1 MKILHIDSNHP
12 SLIPMLTKNGHVNHT
27 DFISSKN
34 DIGLIIKNYDGLI
47 LRSRF
52 KIDKVFIDNATN
64 LKFIA
69 RVGSGI
75 ENIDLEHARTK
86 NIRIISSPEGNSNAV
101 GEHAMGLLL
110 SLLNNINTSSIEVKK
125 GLWIREQNRG
135 YELEGKTVAILGL
148 GNTGKSFAKKIAAF
162 NCNVIFYDVN
172 DNIKSDIAKKSS
184 LDNIFENADVL
195 SLHLPQ
201 TNLTFN
207 LFNKIF
213 IEKFNKPFWL
223 LNTSRGTIVNT
234 TDLIEALKTKKVL
247 GAGLDVL
254 DIESSSFTEII
265 NDKNEDFYKLNSLKN
280 VIITPHIAGWTFES
294 NIKLSQIIVDKIE
307 TYFKLI

>member
-12 SLIPMLTKNGHVNHT
+12 SLIPMLIKNGHVNHA
-27 DFISSKN
+27 DFISSKH
-34 DIGLIIKNYDGLI
+34 DIGLVIKNYDGLI

-52 KIDKVFIDNATN
+52 TIDKEFIDKAIN

-75 ENIDLEHARTK
+75 ENIDSKYAKTK
-86 NIRIISSPEGNSNAV
+86 NIEVISSPEGNSNAV

-110 SLLNNINTSSIEVKK
+110 SLLNNINTSSAQVKK
-125 GLWIREQNRG
+125 GLWVREQNRG
-135 YELEGKTVAILGL
+135 HELEGKTVAILGL

-162 NCNVIFYDVN
+162 NCNVIFHDIN
-172 DNIKSDIAKKSS
+172 DDIKSDIAKKST
-184 LDNIFENADVL
+184 LDDIYENADVL
-195 SLHLPQ
+195 SLHLPH
-201 TNLTFN
+201 TKLTFN
-207 LFNKIF
+207 LFNKTF

-223 LNTSRGTIVNT
+223 LNTSRGSIVNT
-234 TDLIEALKTKKVL
+234 ADLIEALKTNKVL

-265 NDKNEDFYKLNSLKN
+265 NDKNEDFHKLNSFKN

-294 NIKLSQIIVDKIE
+294 NIKLSKIIVNKINN
-307 TYFKLI
+307 YFK

>member
-12 SLIPMLTKNGHVNHT
+12 TLIPMLIKNGHVNHT
-27 DFISSKN
+27 DFISSKH

-52 KIDKVFIDNATN
+52 KIDKEFIDKAIN

-69 RVGSGI
+69 RLGSGI
-75 ENIDLEHARTK
+75 ENIDSEYAKTK
-86 NIRIISSPEGNSNAV
+86 KIEVISSPEGNSNAV

-110 SLLNNINTSSIEVKK
+110 SLLNNIITSSVQVKK
-125 GLWIREQNRG
+125 GIWIREQNRG

-162 NCNVIFYDVN
+162 NCNVIFHDIN

-184 LDNIFENADVL
+184 LDDIYENTDVL
-195 SLHLPQ
+195 SLHLPH
-201 TNLTFN
+201 TKLTFN
-207 LFNKIF
+207 LFNKSF

-223 LNTSRGTIVNT
+223 LNTSRGSIVNT
-234 TDLIEALKTKKVL
+234 ADLIEALKTNKVL

-265 NDKNEDFYKLNSLKN
+265 NDKNENFHKLSSFKN

-294 NIKLSQIIVDKIE
+294 NIKLSEIVVNKIK
-307 TYFKLI
+307 KLF

>member
-1 MKILHIDSNHP
+1 MKILHIDSNHS
-12 SLIPMLTKNGHVNHT
+12 SLIPMLIKNGHVNHV
-27 DFISSKN
+27 DFISSKH
-34 DIGLIIKNYDGLI
+34 DIGSVIKNYDGLI

-52 KIDKVFIDNATN
+52 TIDKEFIDKAIN

-75 ENIDLEHARTK
+75 ENIDSKYAKTK
-86 NIRIISSPEGNSNAV
+86 NIEVISSPEGNSNAV

-110 SLLNNINTSSIEVKK
+110 SLLNNINTSSVQVKK
-125 GLWIREQNRG
+125 GLWFREQNRG
-135 YELEGKTVAILGL
+135 HELEGKTVAILGL

-162 NCNVIFYDVN
+162 NCNVIFHDIN
-172 DNIKSDIAKKSS
+172 DDIKSDIAKKST
-184 LDNIFENADVL
+184 LDDIYENADVL
-195 SLHLPQ
+195 SLHLPH
-201 TNLTFN
+201 TKLTFN
-207 LFNKIF
+207 LFNKTF

-223 LNTSRGTIVNT
+223 LNTSRGSIVNT
-234 TDLIEALKTKKVL
+234 ADLIEALKINKVL

-265 NDKNEDFYKLNSLKN
+265 NDKNEDFHKLSSFKN

-294 NIKLSQIIVDKIE
+294 NIKLSKIVVDKIND
-307 TYFKLI
+307 YFK

>member
-1 MKILHIDSNHP
+1 MRILHIDSNHP
-12 SLIPMLTKNGHVNHT
+12 SLIPMLIKNGHVNHS
-27 DFISSKN
+27 DFISSKH
-34 DIGLIIKNYDGLI
+34 DIGLVIKNYDGLI

-52 KIDKVFIDNATN
+52 TIDKEFIDKAIN

-75 ENIDLEHARTK
+75 ENIDSKYAKTK
-86 NIRIISSPEGNSNAV
+86 NIEVISSPEGNSNAV

-110 SLLNNINTSSIEVKK
+110 SLLNNINTSSVQVKK
-125 GLWIREQNRG
+125 GLWFREQNRG
-135 YELEGKTVAILGL
+135 HELEGKTVAILGL

-162 NCNVIFYDVN
+162 NCNIIFHDIN
-172 DNIKSDIAKKSS
+172 DDIKSDIAKKST
-184 LDNIFENADVL
+184 LDDIYENADVL
-195 SLHLPQ
+195 SLHLPH

-207 LFNKIF
+207 LFNKTF

-223 LNTSRGTIVNT
+223 LNTSRGSIVNT
-234 TDLIEALKTKKVL
+234 ADLIEALKINKVL

-265 NDKNEDFYKLNSLKN
+265 NDKNDDFHKLSSFKN
-280 VIITPHIAGWTFES
+280 VIITPHIAGSTFES
-294 NIKLSQIIVDKIE
+294 NIKLSKIVVDKIND
-307 TYFKLI
+307 YFK

>member
-1 MKILHIDSNHP
+1 M
-12 SLIPMLTKNGHVNHT
+12 LIKNGHVNHS
-27 DFISSKN
+27 DFISSKH
-34 DIGLIIKNYDGLI
+34 DIGLVIKNYDGLI

-52 KIDKVFIDNATN
+52 KIDKEFIDKAIN

-75 ENIDLEHARTK
+75 ENIDSKYAKTK
-86 NIRIISSPEGNSNAV
+86 NIEVISSPEGNSNAV

-110 SLLNNINTSSIEVKK
+110 SLLNNINTSSVQVKK
-125 GLWIREQNRG
+125 GVWVREQNRG
-135 YELEGKTVAILGL
+135 HELEGKTVAILGL

-162 NCNVIFYDVN
+162 NCNIIFHDIN
-172 DNIKSDIAKKSS
+172 DDIKSDIAKKSS
-184 LDNIFENADVL
+184 LDDIYENADVL
-195 SLHLPQ
+195 SLHLPH

-207 LFNKIF
+207 LFNKTF

-223 LNTSRGTIVNT
+223 LNTSRGSIVNT
-234 TDLIEALKTKKVL
+234 ADLIEALKINKVL

-265 NDKNEDFYKLNSLKN
+265 NDKNEDFHKLSSFKN

-294 NIKLSQIIVDKIE
+294 NIKLSKIVVNKINN
-307 TYFKLI
+307 YFK

>member
-1 MKILHIDSNHP
+1 MRILHIDSNHP
-12 SLIPMLTKNGHVNHT
+12 SLIPMLIKNGHVNHS
-27 DFISSKN
+27 DFISSKH
-34 DIGLIIKNYDGLI
+34 DIGLVIKNYDGLI

-52 KIDKVFIDNATN
+52 TIDKEFIDKAIN

-75 ENIDLEHARTK
+75 ENIDSKYAKTK
-86 NIRIISSPEGNSNAV
+86 NIEVISSPEGNSNAV

-110 SLLNNINTSSIEVKK
+110 SLLNNINTSSVQVKK
-125 GLWIREQNRG
+125 GVWVREQNRG
-135 YELEGKTVAILGL
+135 HELEGKTVAILGL

-162 NCNVIFYDVN
+162 NCNIIFHDIN
-172 DNIKSDIAKKSS
+172 DDIKSDIAKKSS
-184 LDNIFENADVL
+184 LDDIYENADVL
-195 SLHLPQ
+195 SLHLPH

-207 LFNKIF
+207 LFNKTF

-223 LNTSRGTIVNT
+223 LNTSRGSIVNT
-234 TDLIEALKTKKVL
+234 ADLIEALKTNKVL

-265 NDKNEDFYKLNSLKN
+265 NDKNEDFHKLSSFKN

-294 NIKLSQIIVDKIE
+294 NIKLSKIVVNKINN
-307 TYFKLI
+307 YFK

>member
-1 MKILHIDSNHP
+1 MKILHIDSNHS
-12 SLIPMLTKNGHVNHT
+12 SLIPMLIKNGHVNHV
-27 DFISSKN
+27 DFISSKH
-34 DIGLIIKNYDGLI
+34 DIGSVIKNYDGLI

-52 KIDKVFIDNATN
+52 TIDKEFIDKAIN

-75 ENIDLEHARTK
+75 ENIDYKYAKTK
-86 NIRIISSPEGNSNAV
+86 NIEVISSPEGNSNAV

-110 SLLNNINTSSIEVKK
+110 SLLNNINTSSVQVKK
-125 GLWIREQNRG
+125 GLWFREQNRG
-135 YELEGKTVAILGL
+135 HELEGKTVAILGL

-162 NCNVIFYDVN
+162 NCNIIFHDIN
-172 DNIKSDIAKKSS
+172 DDIKSDIAKKSS
-184 LDNIFENADVL
+184 LDDIYENADVL
-195 SLHLPQ
+195 SLHLPH

-207 LFNKIF
+207 LFNKTF

-223 LNTSRGTIVNT
+223 LNTSRGSIVNT
-234 TDLIEALKTKKVL
+234 ADLIEALKINKVL

-265 NDKNEDFYKLNSLKN
+265 NDKNEDFHKLSSFKN

-294 NIKLSQIIVDKIE
+294 NIKLSKIVVDKIND
-307 TYFKLI
+307 YFK

>member
-12 SLIPMLTKNGHVNHT
+12 TLIPMLIKNGHVNHT
-27 DFISSKN
+27 DFISSKH

-52 KIDKVFIDNATN
+52 KIDKEFIDKAIN

-75 ENIDLEHARTK
+75 ENIDSKYAKTK
-86 NIRIISSPEGNSNAV
+86 NIEVISSPEGNNNAV

-110 SLLNNINTSSIEVKK
+110 SLLNNINTSSVQVKK
-125 GLWIREQNRG
+125 GLWFREQNRG

-148 GNTGKSFAKKIAAF
+148 GNTGKSFAKKTAAF
-162 NCNVIFYDVN
+162 NCNVIFYDIN
-172 DNIKSDIAKKSS
+172 DDIKSDIAKKSS
-184 LDNIFENADVL
+184 LDDIYEKADIL
-195 SLHLPQ
+195 SLHLPH
-201 TNLTFN
+201 TKLTFN
-207 LFNKIF
+207 LFNKTF

-223 LNTSRGTIVNT
+223 LNTSRGSVVNT
-234 TDLIEALKTKKVL
+234 ADLIEALKSNKVL

-254 DIESSSFTEII
+254 DVESSSFTEII
-265 NDKNEDFYKLNSLKN
+265 NDKNDDFHKLSSFKN

-294 NIKLSQIIVDKIE
+294 NIKLSKIVVNKIKK
-307 TYFKLI
+307 YFK

>member
-1 MKILHIDSNHP
+1 MRILHIDSNHP
-12 SLIPMLTKNGHVNHT
+12 SLISMLIKNGHVNHS
-27 DFISSKN
+27 DFISSKH
-34 DIGLIIKNYDGLI
+34 DIGLVIKNYDGLI

-52 KIDKVFIDNATN
+52 TIDKEFIDKAIN

-75 ENIDLEHARTK
+75 ENIDSKYAKTK
-86 NIRIISSPEGNSNAV
+86 NIEVISSPEGNSNAV

-110 SLLNNINTSSIEVKK
+110 SLLNNINTSSVQVKK
-125 GLWIREQNRG
+125 GVWVREQNRG
-135 YELEGKTVAILGL
+135 HELEGKTVAILGL
-148 GNTGKSFAKKIAAF
+148 GNTGKSFAKKISAF
-162 NCNVIFYDVN
+162 NCNVIFYDIN
-172 DNIKSDIAKKSS
+172 DDIKSDIAKKSS
-184 LDNIFENADVL
+184 LDDIYENADVL
-195 SLHLPQ
+195 SLHLPH

-207 LFNKIF
+207 LFNKTF

-223 LNTSRGTIVNT
+223 LNTSRGSIVNT
-234 TDLIEALKTKKVL
+234 ADLIEALKTNKVL

-265 NDKNEDFYKLNSLKN
+265 NDKNDDFHKLSSFKN

-294 NIKLSQIIVDKIE
+294 NIKLSKIVVNKINN
-307 TYFKLI
+307 YFK

>member
-12 SLIPMLTKNGHVNHT
+12 SLIPMLIKNGHVNHA
-27 DFISSKN
+27 DFISSKH
-34 DIGLIIKNYDGLI
+34 DIGLVIKNYDGLI

-52 KIDKVFIDNATN
+52 KIDKEFIDKAIN

-75 ENIDLEHARTK
+75 ENIDSKYAKTK
-86 NIRIISSPEGNSNAV
+86 NIEVISSPEGNSNAV

-110 SLLNNINTSSIEVKK
+110 SLLNNINTSSAQVKK
-125 GLWIREQNRG
+125 GLWFREQNRG
-135 YELEGKTVAILGL
+135 HELEGKTVAILGL

-162 NCNVIFYDVN
+162 NCNIIFHDIN
-172 DNIKSDIAKKSS
+172 DDIKSDIAKKSS
-184 LDNIFENADVL
+184 LDDIYENADVL
-195 SLHLPQ
+195 SLHLPH

-207 LFNKIF
+207 LFNKTF

-223 LNTSRGTIVNT
+223 LNTSRGSIVNT
-234 TDLIEALKTKKVL
+234 ADLIEALKTNKVL

-265 NDKNEDFYKLNSLKN
+265 NDKNEDFHKLSSFKN
-280 VIITPHIAGWTFES
+280 VIITPHIAGSTFES
-294 NIKLSQIIVDKIE
+294 NIKLSKIVVNKINN
-307 TYFKLI
+307 YFK

>member
-12 SLIPMLTKNGHVNHT
+12 TLIPMLIKNGHVNHT
-27 DFISSKN
+27 DFISSKH

-52 KIDKVFIDNATN
+52 KIDKEFIDKAIN

-75 ENIDLEHARTK
+75 ENIDSKYAKTK
-86 NIRIISSPEGNSNAV
+86 NIEVISSPEGNSNAV

-110 SLLNNINTSSIEVKK
+110 SLLNNINTSSVQVKK
-125 GLWIREQNRG
+125 GLWFREQNRG

-148 GNTGKSFAKKIAAF
+148 GNTGKSFAKKTAAF
-162 NCNVIFYDVN
+162 NCNVIFYDIN
-172 DNIKSDIAKKSS
+172 DDIKSDIAKKSS
-184 LDNIFENADVL
+184 LDDIYEKADIL
-195 SLHLPQ
+195 SLHLPH
-201 TNLTFN
+201 TKLTFN
-207 LFNKIF
+207 LFNKTF

-223 LNTSRGTIVNT
+223 LNTSRGSVVNT
-234 TDLIEALKTKKVL
+234 ADLIEALKSNKVL

-254 DIESSSFTEII
+254 DVESSSFTEII
-265 NDKNEDFYKLNSLKN
+265 NDKNDDFHKLSSFKN

-294 NIKLSQIIVDKIE
+294 NIKLSKIVVNKIKK
-307 TYFKLI
+307 YFK

>member
-1 MKILHIDSNHP
+1 MRILHIDSNHP
-12 SLIPMLTKNGHVNHT
+12 SLISMLIKNGHVNHS
-27 DFISSKN
+27 DFISSKH
-34 DIGLIIKNYDGLI
+34 DIGLVIKNYDGLI

-52 KIDKVFIDNATN
+52 KIDKEFIDKAIN

-75 ENIDLEHARTK
+75 ENIDSKYAKTK
-86 NIRIISSPEGNSNAV
+86 NIEVISSPEGNSNAV

-110 SLLNNINTSSIEVKK
+110 SLLNNINTSSVQVKK
-125 GLWIREQNRG
+125 GVWVREQNRG
-135 YELEGKTVAILGL
+135 HELEGKTVAILGL
-148 GNTGKSFAKKIAAF
+148 GNTGKSFAKKISAF
-162 NCNVIFYDVN
+162 NCNVIFYDIN
-172 DNIKSDIAKKSS
+172 DDIKSDIAKKSS
-184 LDNIFENADVL
+184 IDDIYENADVL
-195 SLHLPQ
+195 SLHLPH

-207 LFNKIF
+207 LFNKTF

-223 LNTSRGTIVNT
+223 LNTSRGSIVNT
-234 TDLIEALKTKKVL
+234 ADLIEALKTNKVL

-265 NDKNEDFYKLNSLKN
+265 NDKNDDFHKLSSFKN

-294 NIKLSQIIVDKIE
+294 NIKLSKIVVDKINN
-307 TYFKLI
+307 YFK

>member
-1 MKILHIDSNHP
+1 MKILHVDSNHP
-12 SLIPMLTKNGHVNHT
+12 TLIPMLIKNGHVNHT
-27 DFISSKN
+27 DFISSKH

-52 KIDKVFIDNATN
+52 KIDKEFIDKAIN

-75 ENIDLEHARTK
+75 ENIDSKYAKTK
-86 NIRIISSPEGNSNAV
+86 NIEVISSSEGNSNAV

-110 SLLNNINTSSIEVKK
+110 SLLNNINTSSVQVKK

-162 NCNVIFYDVN
+162 NCNVIYFDIN
-172 DNIKSDIAKKSS
+172 DDIKSDIAKKSS
-184 LDNIFENADVL
+184 LDDIYEKADIL
-195 SLHLPQ
+195 SLHLPH
-201 TNLTFN
+201 TKLTFN
-207 LFNKIF
+207 LFNKTF

-223 LNTSRGTIVNT
+223 LNTSRGSIVNT
-234 TDLIEALKTKKVL
+234 ADLIDALKSNKVL

-254 DIESSSFTEII
+254 DIESSSFTKII
-265 NDKNEDFYKLNSLKN
+265 NDKNDNFHKLSSFKN

-294 NIKLSQIIVDKIE
+294 NIKLSEIVVNKIKK
-307 TYFKLI
+307 YFKQQ

>member
-1 MKILHIDSNHP
+1 MRILHIDSNHP
-12 SLIPMLTKNGHVNHT
+12 SLISMLIKNGHVNHS
-27 DFISSKN
+27 DFISSKH
-34 DIGLIIKNYDGLI
+34 DIGLVIKNYDGLI

-52 KIDKVFIDNATN
+52 KIDKEFIDKAIN

-75 ENIDLEHARTK
+75 ENIDSKYAKTK
-86 NIRIISSPEGNSNAV
+86 NIEVISSPEGNSNAV

-110 SLLNNINTSSIEVKK
+110 SLLNNINTSSVQVKK
-125 GLWIREQNRG
+125 GVWVREQNRG
-135 YELEGKTVAILGL
+135 HELEGKTVAILGL

-162 NCNVIFYDVN
+162 NCNIIFHDIN
-172 DNIKSDIAKKSS
+172 DDIKSDIAKKSS
-184 LDNIFENADVL
+184 LDDIYENADVL
-195 SLHLPQ
+195 SLHLPH

-207 LFNKIF
+207 LFNKTF
-213 IEKFNKPFWL
+213 IEKFNNPFWL
-223 LNTSRGTIVNT
+223 LNTSRGSIVNT
-234 TDLIEALKTKKVL
+234 ADLIEALKTNKVL

-265 NDKNEDFYKLNSLKN
+265 NDKNEDFHKLSSFKN

-294 NIKLSQIIVDKIE
+294 NIKLSKIVVDKINN
-307 TYFKLI
+307 YFK

>member
-1 MKILHIDSNHP
+1 MRILHIDSNHP
-12 SLIPMLTKNGHVNHT
+12 SLIPMLIKNGHVNHS
-27 DFISSKN
+27 DFISSKH
-34 DIGLIIKNYDGLI
+34 DIGLVIKNYDGLI

-52 KIDKVFIDNATN
+52 KIDKEFIDKAIN

-75 ENIDLEHARTK
+75 ENIDSKYAKTK
-86 NIRIISSPEGNSNAV
+86 NIEVISSPEGNSNAV

-110 SLLNNINTSSIEVKK
+110 SLLNNINTSSVQVKK
-125 GLWIREQNRG
+125 GVWVREQNRG
-135 YELEGKTVAILGL
+135 HELEGKTVAILGL

-162 NCNVIFYDVN
+162 NCNIIFHDIN
-172 DNIKSDIAKKSS
+172 DDIKSDIAKKSS
-184 LDNIFENADVL
+184 LDDIYENADVL
-195 SLHLPQ
+195 SLHLPH

-207 LFNKIF
+207 LFNKTF

-223 LNTSRGTIVNT
+223 LNTSRGSIVNT
-234 TDLIEALKTKKVL
+234 ADLIEALKTNKVL

-265 NDKNEDFYKLNSLKN
+265 NDKNEDFHKLSSFKN

-294 NIKLSQIIVDKIE
+294 NIKLSKIVVNKINN
-307 TYFKLI
+307 YFK

>member
-1 MKILHIDSNHP
+1 MRILHIDSNHP
-12 SLIPMLTKNGHVNHT
+12 SLISMLIKNGHVNHS
-27 DFISSKN
+27 DFISSKH
-34 DIGLIIKNYDGLI
+34 DIGLVIKNYDGLI

-52 KIDKVFIDNATN
+52 KIDKEFIDKAIN

-75 ENIDLEHARTK
+75 ENIDSKYAKTK
-86 NIRIISSPEGNSNAV
+86 NIEVISSPEGNSNAV

-110 SLLNNINTSSIEVKK
+110 SLLNNINTSSVQVKK
-125 GLWIREQNRG
+125 GVWVREQNRG
-135 YELEGKTVAILGL
+135 HELEGKTVAILGL

-162 NCNVIFYDVN
+162 NCNIIFHDIN
-172 DNIKSDIAKKSS
+172 DDIKSDIAKKSS
-184 LDNIFENADVL
+184 LDDIYENADVL
-195 SLHLPQ
+195 SLHLPH

-207 LFNKIF
+207 LFNKTF

-223 LNTSRGTIVNT
+223 LNTSRGSIVNT
-234 TDLIEALKTKKVL
+234 ADLIEALKTNKVL

-265 NDKNEDFYKLNSLKN
+265 NDKNEDFHKLSSFKN

-294 NIKLSQIIVDKIE
+294 NIKLSKIVVNKINN
-307 TYFKLI
+307 YFK

>member
-1 MKILHIDSNHP
+1 M
-12 SLIPMLTKNGHVNHT
+12 LIKNGHVNHS
-27 DFISSKN
+27 DFISSKH
-34 DIGLIIKNYDGLI
+34 DIGLVIKNYDGLI

-52 KIDKVFIDNATN
+52 KIDKEFIDKAIN

-75 ENIDLEHARTK
+75 ENIDSKYAKTK
-86 NIRIISSPEGNSNAV
+86 NIEVISSPEGNSNAV

-110 SLLNNINTSSIEVKK
+110 SLLNNINTSSVQVKK
-125 GLWIREQNRG
+125 GVWVREQNRG
-135 YELEGKTVAILGL
+135 HELEGKTVAILGL

-162 NCNVIFYDVN
+162 NCNIIFHDIN
-172 DNIKSDIAKKSS
+172 DDIKSDIAKKSS
-184 LDNIFENADVL
+184 LDDIYENADVL
-195 SLHLPQ
+195 SLHLPH

-207 LFNKIF
+207 LFNKTF
-213 IEKFNKPFWL
+213 IEKFNNPFWL
-223 LNTSRGTIVNT
+223 LNTSRGSIVNT
-234 TDLIEALKTKKVL
+234 ADLIEALKTNKVL

-265 NDKNEDFYKLNSLKN
+265 NDKNEDFHKLSSFKN

-294 NIKLSQIIVDKIE
+294 NIKLSKIVVDKINN
-307 TYFKLI
+307 YFK

>member
-1 MKILHIDSNHP
+1 MRILHIDSNHP
-12 SLIPMLTKNGHVNHT
+12 SLISMLIKNGHVNHS
-27 DFISSKN
+27 DFISSKH
-34 DIGLIIKNYDGLI
+34 DIGLVIKNYDGLI

-52 KIDKVFIDNATN
+52 KIDKEFIDKAIN

-75 ENIDLEHARTK
+75 ENIDSKYAKTK
-86 NIRIISSPEGNSNAV
+86 NIEVISSPEGNSNAV

-110 SLLNNINTSSIEVKK
+110 SLLNNINTSSVQVKK
-125 GLWIREQNRG
+125 GVWVREQNRG
-135 YELEGKTVAILGL
+135 HELEGKTVAILGL

-162 NCNVIFYDVN
+162 NCNIIFHDIN
-172 DNIKSDIAKKSS
+172 DDIKSDIAKKSS
-184 LDNIFENADVL
+184 LDDIYENADVL
-195 SLHLPQ
+195 SLHLPH

-207 LFNKIF
+207 LFNKTF

-223 LNTSRGTIVNT
+223 LNTSRGSIVNT
-234 TDLIEALKTKKVL
+234 ADLIEALKINKVL

-265 NDKNEDFYKLNSLKN
+265 NDKNEDFHKLSSFKN

-294 NIKLSQIIVDKIE
+294 NIKLSKIVVDKINN
-307 TYFKLI
+307 YFK

>member
-1 MKILHIDSNHP
+1 MKILHVDSNHP
-12 SLIPMLTKNGHVNHT
+12 SLIPMLTKNGHVNHS

-52 KIDKVFIDNATN
+52 KIDKEFIDKAIN

-75 ENIDLEHARTK
+75 ENIDYKYAKTK
-86 NIRIISSPEGNSNAV
+86 NIEVISSPEGNSNAV

-110 SLLNNINTSSIEVKK
+110 SLLNNINTSSVQVKK
-125 GLWIREQNRG
+125 GLWFREQNRG
-135 YELEGKTVAILGL
+135 HELEGKTVAILGL

-162 NCNVIFYDVN
+162 NCNVIFHDIN
-172 DNIKSDIAKKSS
+172 DDIKSDIAKKST
-184 LDNIFENADVL
+184 LDDIYENADVL
-195 SLHLPQ
+195 SLHLPH
-201 TNLTFN
+201 TKLTFN
-207 LFNKIF
+207 LFNKTL

-223 LNTSRGTIVNT
+223 LNTSRGSIVNT
-234 TDLIEALKTKKVL
+234 ADLIEALKINKVL

-265 NDKNEDFYKLNSLKN
+265 NDKNEDFHKLSSFKN

-294 NIKLSQIIVDKIE
+294 NIKLSKIVVDKIND
-307 TYFKLI
+307 YFK

>member
-1 MKILHIDSNHP
+1 
-12 SLIPMLTKNGHVNHT
+12 VNHS
-27 DFISSKN
+27 DFISSKH
-34 DIGLIIKNYDGLI
+34 DIGLVIKNYDGLI

-52 KIDKVFIDNATN
+52 KIDKEFIDKAIN

-75 ENIDLEHARTK
+75 ENIDSKYAKTK
-86 NIRIISSPEGNSNAV
+86 NIEVISSPEGNSNAV

-110 SLLNNINTSSIEVKK
+110 SLLNNINTSSVQVKK
-125 GLWIREQNRG
+125 GVWVREQNRG
-135 YELEGKTVAILGL
+135 HELEGKTVAILGL

-162 NCNVIFYDVN
+162 NCNIIFHDIN
-172 DNIKSDIAKKSS
+172 DDIKSDIAKKSS
-184 LDNIFENADVL
+184 LDDIYENADVL
-195 SLHLPQ
+195 SLHLPH

-207 LFNKIF
+207 LFNKTF

-223 LNTSRGTIVNT
+223 LNTSRGSIVNT
-234 TDLIEALKTKKVL
+234 ADLIEALKINKVL

-265 NDKNEDFYKLNSLKN
+265 NDKNEDFHKLSSFKN
-280 VIITPHIAGWTFES
+280 VIITPHIAGSTFES
-294 NIKLSQIIVDKIE
+294 NIKLSKIVVNKINN
-307 TYFKLI
+307 YFK

>member
-1 MKILHIDSNHP
+1 MRILHIDSNHP
-12 SLIPMLTKNGHVNHT
+12 SLIPMLIKNGHVNHS
-27 DFISSKN
+27 DFISSKH
-34 DIGLIIKNYDGLI
+34 DIGLVIKNYDGLI

-52 KIDKVFIDNATN
+52 KIDKEFIDKAIN

-75 ENIDLEHARTK
+75 ENIDSKYAKTK
-86 NIRIISSPEGNSNAV
+86 NIEVISSPEGNSNAV

-110 SLLNNINTSSIEVKK
+110 SLLNNINTSSVQVKK
-125 GLWIREQNRG
+125 GVWVREQNRG
-135 YELEGKTVAILGL
+135 HELEGKTVAILGL

-162 NCNVIFYDVN
+162 NCNVIFHDIN
-172 DNIKSDIAKKSS
+172 DDIKSDIAKKST
-184 LDNIFENADVL
+184 LDDIYENADVL
-195 SLHLPQ
+195 SLHLPH

-207 LFNKIF
+207 LFNKTF

-223 LNTSRGTIVNT
+223 LNTSRGSIVNT
-234 TDLIEALKTKKVL
+234 ADLIEALKTNKVL

-265 NDKNEDFYKLNSLKN
+265 NDKNEDFHKLSSFKN
-280 VIITPHIAGWTFES
+280 VIITPHIAGSTFES
-294 NIKLSQIIVDKIE
+294 NIKLSKIVVNKINN
-307 TYFKLI
+307 YFK

>member
-1 MKILHIDSNHP
+1 MRILHIDSNHP
-12 SLIPMLTKNGHVNHT
+12 SLIPMLIKNGHVNHS
-27 DFISSKN
+27 DFISSKH
-34 DIGLIIKNYDGLI
+34 DIGLVIKNYDGLI

-52 KIDKVFIDNATN
+52 KIDKEFIDKAIN

-75 ENIDLEHARTK
+75 ENIDSKYAKTK
-86 NIRIISSPEGNSNAV
+86 NIEVISSPEGNSNAV

-110 SLLNNINTSSIEVKK
+110 SLLNNINTSSVQVKK
-125 GLWIREQNRG
+125 GVWVREQNRG
-135 YELEGKTVAILGL
+135 HELEGKTVAILGL

-162 NCNVIFYDVN
+162 NCNIIFHDIN
-172 DNIKSDIAKKSS
+172 DDIKSDIAKKSS
-184 LDNIFENADVL
+184 LDDIYENADVL
-195 SLHLPQ
+195 SLHLPH

-207 LFNKIF
+207 LFNKTF

-223 LNTSRGTIVNT
+223 LNTSRGSIVNT
-234 TDLIEALKTKKVL
+234 ADLIEALKTNKVL

-265 NDKNEDFYKLNSLKN
+265 NDKNDDFHKLSSFKN

-294 NIKLSQIIVDKIE
+294 NIKLSKIVVNKINN
-307 TYFKLI
+307 YFK